1 MRAARSS
8 FLLRSRT
15 LLVDAIY
22 RKPFNS
28 REVWGTIMHRP
39 PRVSLDHVLVAVPD
53 LAEGR
58 RRFATEYGLRA
69 LEGGRHPGVGT
80 ANMII
85 PLGSEYLEL
94 IAVVDAGEAGRAPT
108 GRLISRAISEGRT
121 FATWAVRTDDLEGLR
136 GHLHD
141 LGLALPAPA
150 SGARERPDGVVLRWR
165 TQFLEPPPDSGG
177 LPFVIEWSVPA
188 GMHPGASA
196 IAHPSGAR
204 RISAVRL
211 GDPSPQA
218 SARIR
223 ALLGD
228 DLPFVV
234 EKAGAGGVLAVEL
247 DTPNG
252 PLVIR

>member
-1 MRAARSS
+1 
-8 FLLRSRT
+8 

-22 RKPFNS
+22 RKHLNS
-28 REVWGTIMHRP
+28 REVWGTIMNRP

-85 PLGSEYLEL
+85 PLGSAYLEL

-141 LGLALPAPA
+141 LGLALPAPTA
-150 SGARERPDGVVLRWR
+150 GTRERPDGVVLRWR
-165 TQFLEPPPDSGG
+165 TQFLEPPPASGG

-188 GMHPGASA
+188 GAHPGAA
-196 IAHPSGAR
+196 AVTHPSGAR

-211 GDPSPQA
+211 GDPSPPQA
-218 SARIR
+218 AARIR

-228 DLPFVV
+228 DLPVAV
-234 EKAGAGGVLAVEL
+234 EQAGTAGVLAVEL
-247 DTPNG
+247 DTPGG